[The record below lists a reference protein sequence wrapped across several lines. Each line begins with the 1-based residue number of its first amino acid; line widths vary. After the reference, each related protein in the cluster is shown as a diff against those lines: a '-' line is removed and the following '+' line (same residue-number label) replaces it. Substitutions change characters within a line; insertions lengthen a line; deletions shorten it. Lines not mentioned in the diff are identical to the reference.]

1 MISMNWQKRKRQEGS
16 LTIEATIVLTAYLF
30 FMMFLMNMGQIYRA
44 QNYVTHGMLQSG
56 QMLAFASYEFGED
69 TTISQFGDLFLL
81 VCGQTDAMIKDA
93 WKSGNYSEAAAHA
106 FAYCAGSSPAE
117 VDRFLKEYGV
127 SSGRQAIDFSKTSK
141 SEEDLIL
148 RAQYTV
154 DLPFAFFN
162 ISKIEMHQQVVCGLW
177 EK

>member
-1 MISMNWQKRKRQEGS
+1 MIRNGNKEKSQEGS
-16 LTIEATIVLTAYLF
+16 LTVEATISLTVYLF
-30 FMMFLMNMGQIYRA
+30 LMMFLMNMGQVYRA

-69 TTISQFGDLFLL
+69 TTLSMMSDLFQYVGGEADALL
-81 VCGQTDAMIKDA
+81 KDV
-93 WKSGNYSEAAAHA
+93 WKSGNYSEAAARA
-106 FAYCAGSSPAE
+106 FAHCAGDSPAE

-127 SSGRQAIDFSKTSK
+127 TAGRSAIDFSRTSK

-154 DLPFAFFN
+154 DLPFAFFH